1 MLTGVGP
8 LLFDS
13 LETGLREDCPYGD
26 ITTEL
31 LNIAGEGQFQFI
43 SRVDAVVSGTLRLK
57 EYFAGKNLTVTDCRL
72 PGEKIANGDVIISA
86 SGDLKTLFKLWRVCQ
101 TYLTILCAITTE
113 TSKLVQTAQAV
124 NSDIQ
129 IVVATRKSH
138 LGMRV
143 DEMQAI
149 LDGGAIYHRNS
160 LSDTILIT
168 QNHLRILGQLPATLY
183 SMQHKI
189 EFEPAS
195 VEEAY
200 RYAASVDVMLLDH
213 FAAAELAEIVQKLK
227 TLNPRLKVGVAGG
240 ITLATAKEF
249 ARHVDILVLSSVLYA
264 APLDITCKITKK

>member
-1 MLTGVGP
+1 MLIGMGP

-43 SRVDAVVSGTLRLK
+43 SRVDAVVSGTLRLQ
-57 EYFAGKNLTVTDCRL
+57 EYFAGKNLNVTECRL
-72 PGEKIANGDVIISA
+72 PGEKIAKGDVIISA
-86 SGDLKTLFKLWRVCQ
+86 SGELKTLFKLWRICQ
-101 TYLTILCAITTE
+101 TYLTVLCAITTE
-113 TSKLVQTAQAV
+113 TSKLVQAAQV
-124 NSDIQ
+124 ENSDIQ

-168 QNHLRILGQLPATLY
+168 QNHMRILGQLSESLY
-183 SMQHKI
+183 SLQHKI
-189 EFEPAS
+189 EFEPS
-195 VEEAY
+195 SIEEAY

-213 FAAAELAEIVQKLK
+213 FAATDLAEIVQKLK

-249 ARHVDILVLSSVLYA
+249 ARNVDILVLSSVLYA